1 MRRAAGATM
10 VVVMT
15 ETLSDVPPPPPPPPP
30 PPARRLVRDPDDR
43 VVAGVCAAAGRYTGT
58 DPVLWRVLVA
68 VTVLFGGLGIAL
80 YVLGWLLVPRADQPQ
95 SFVER
100 HLRRADRSVD
110 IAGAVLVGLIAL
122 LLLAVLDGAGG
133 GLVVLAVAAGI
144 AYLVAR
150 ERSGH
155 PAGPPAPGPPQAGWT
170 PGPAPTGWG
179 PDAPTTV
186 FGPVPPAASYGPP
199 GPPSYAAPADGPQP
213 EPAAPRPRSVLGPV
227 TVSVA
232 ALTAGVLLTAR
243 ELGADGITGARVI
256 AAALLV
262 VGVGLV
268 VGTWLGRARWLIA
281 VGLALGLLLLPTA
294 ALDDAEL
301 AEGAGSR
308 LWLPSTADEQRFGL
322 RAGEAVLDLREVEPG
337 EVESVRANVGVG
349 SLVALVPDDLRV
361 RVTTDTLLGDVVH
374 ADASTGLTDDDDGR
388 GDTRVLGPAT
398 GSLLEV
404 DLYVG
409 VGEIEVRRVAG

>member
-1 MRRAAGATM
+1 MRRPPCATI
-10 VVVMT
+10 VVAMT
-15 ETLSDVPPPPPPPPP
+15 ETLSDTPSPPPPPPPPS
-30 PPARRLVRDPDDR
+30 RRLVRDPDDK

-58 DPVLWRVLVA
+58 DPVLWRVLVS

-80 YVLGWLLVPRADQPQ
+80 YALGWLLVPRVDQPQ

-110 IAGAVLVGLIAL
+110 IAGAVLVGLIVL

-150 ERSGH
+150 ERSGS
-155 PAGPPAPGPPQAGWT
+155 PAAPRPAPGAQPGW
-170 PGPAPTGWG
+170 A
-179 PDAPTTV
+179 PDATTSA

-199 GPPSYAAPADGPQP
+199 APPSYAPPLAWPDPGP

-232 ALTAGVLLTAR
+232 ALTVGVLLAIR
-243 ELGADGITGARVI
+243 ELGVDGITGARVI
-256 AAALLV
+256 AASLLV

-281 VGLALGLLLLPTA
+281 VGLVLGLLLLPVA
-294 ALDDAEL
+294 ALDEL
-301 AEGAGSR
+301 PEGAGER
-308 LWLPSTADEQRFGL
+308 LWVPAGFVDEQEFGL
-322 RAGEAVLDLREVEPG
+322 GAGEAILDLGSLRPG
-337 EVESVRANVGVG
+337 AVESIQAELGVG
-349 SLVALVPDDLRV
+349 SLVVLVPDDLRV
-361 RVTTDTLLGDVVH
+361 RLTTGVVLGEITH
-374 ADASTGLTDDDDGR
+374 TGLDSDLRDEDVGGSR
-388 GDTRVLGPAT
+388 ELGPDT
-398 GSLLEV
+398 GPLLEV
-404 DLYVG
+404 DLSVG
-409 VGEIEVRRVAG
+409 IGEIEVRRVAR